1 MEFQQHGERSWSRCG
16 IPTSWRKEMEYVW
29 NSNIMEKGG
38 DGDGV
43 DSGEEEEIIS
53 IIILFT

>member
-1 MEFQQHGERSWSRCG
+1 
-16 IPTSWRKEMEYVW
+16 MEYVW